1 MLYSDL
7 ISFSLVLFS
16 VPGSHPECHITINH
30 HAVLGSS
37 WLRLFL
43 RRSLFSQPCSTK
55 ECWSSVLCNILYS
68 EAVCPFPLLNWDY
81 VVWEEGH
88 KDKVP
93 FSSHHTMSAYSQ

>member
-43 RRSLFSQPCSTK
+43 KLSLFLMSFMVLRSTGQAF
-55 ECWSSVLCNILYS
+55 CRLSLSLGVRY
-68 EAVCPFPLLNWDY
+68 FPHD
-81 VVWEEGH
+81 
-88 KDKVP
+88 
-93 FSSHHTMSAYSQ
+93 